1 MGERQAK
8 RPVIY
13 IDPQKARDLDRDLAL
28 QKLYYRPE
36 GYYRSAEKMQMACKK
51 AGYGF
56 TLAVIKNWLNKQAL
70 HQIHKPRPKFI
81 PQASFSNITV
91 PMEVIQADLCY
102 MPYD

>member
-1 MGERQAK
+1 M
-8 RPVIY
+8 
-13 IDPQKARDLDRDLAL
+13 

-36 GYYRSAEKMQMACKK
+36 GYYWTAEKMQTACKR

-70 HQIHKPRPKFI
+70 HQIHKPRPKYI

-91 PMEVIQADLCY
+91 PMEVIQADLYY